1 MRYKYKYKMSIF
13 SDFATGFKEGF
24 SDRDNRINER
34 TNEKT
39 ESVHSMIK
47 ESNYEVKIRW
57 LRESTVYV
65 RANKPTQV
73 ATIRYEGMPSSNYG
87 LYDSRGNKLG
97 HIECSPRCF
106 TITGFQTSMSYIDI
120 VGWGN
125 EAKLVAGNM
134 YAPIIRFDK
143 GRYHIFSN
151 RGRVGSIEFG
161 NMLSAHHIYF
171 DVLADELDIMCF
183 YTALKYLEDWEEYKR
198 TRASRGMMTD

>member
-1 MRYKYKYKMSIF
+1 MIF
-13 SDFATGFKEGF
+13 DRKSD
-24 SDRDNRINER
+24 DNQAGRAISRLFTYQPMEVKNEWDER

-57 LRESTVYV
+57 LRKSTVYV

-161 NMLSAHHIYF
+161 NMLSGQAG
-171 DVLADELDIMCF
+171 APGGSM
-183 YTALKYLEDWEEYKR
+183 
-198 TRASRGMMTD
+198 SRG